1 MEDILLEP
9 VNYYKRQKGKN
20 IRKVLGDLFGKL
32 LGVSSSNIELVNDI
46 TNDFHNASLVI
57 DDIEDNGTLRR
68 NEQCAHLKYG
78 TPLSMNA
85 GYYSIFK
92 SLTQIT
98 QNFRQETTNK
108 IISYLQYL
116 HEGQG
121 MDIYYTQNKV
131 IPTLEE
137 YEKMM
142 VYKTGYAFIMNL
154 ELLMDKSTN
163 VIFRKNYEKV
173 KHILILFSLFFQ
185 IRDDYINLTDIDYWR
200 EKGFCQ
206 DFDEEKISYLITYFH
221 NENINN
227 NNQSTNPNISNININ
242 IIEMMKDKTKEGK
255 IKIIQIFHNAGLFD
269 AIYKKLLQ
277 LKHTILS
284 EMNLEFIFNQ
294 LPFHAFDINDIN
306 DINDI

>member
-1 MEDILLEP
+1 MENILLEP

-20 IRKVLGDLFGKL
+20 IRKILSDLFGKL
-32 LGVSSSNIELVNDI
+32 LGVSETNIELINNI
-46 TNDFHNASLVI
+46 TNDVHNASLVI

-68 NEQCAHLKYG
+68 KQPCAHLKYG
-78 TPLSMNA
+78 IPLSINS
-85 GYYSIFK
+85 GYYSAFK

-98 QNFRQETTNK
+98 QNFSQQTSNK
-108 IISYLQYL
+108 IIAYITKI

-163 VIFRKNYEKV
+163 VILKKNYEKM

-185 IRDDYINLTDIDYWR
+185 IRDDYINLTDLNYWR

-221 NENINN
+221 YENIKNN
-227 NNQSTNPNISNININ
+227 DQFMNPNIID
-242 IIEMMKDKTKEGK
+242 MMKDKSKEGK
-255 IKIIQIFHNAGLFD
+255 IKIIKIFYDSGLFD
-269 AIYKKLLQ
+269 SIYNKLLE
-277 LKHTILS
+277 LKQTILN
-284 EMNLEFIFNQ
+284 EMNLEFIFNE
-294 LPFHAFDINDIN
+294 LSINPFDINDI
-306 DINDI
+306 DRL

>member
-20 IRKVLGDLFGKL
+20 IRKILGDLFGKL
-32 LGVSSSNIELVNDI
+32 LGVSETNIELINNI
-46 TNDFHNASLVI
+46 TNEFHNASLVI
-57 DDIEDNGTLRR
+57 DDIEDNSLLRR
-68 NEQCAHLKYG
+68 NEPCAHLKYG
-78 TPLSMNA
+78 TPLSINS

-92 SLTQIT
+92 TLMHIT
-98 QNFRQETTNK
+98 QNFSQQTTNK
-108 IISYLQYL
+108 IVEYITKI

-131 IPTLEE
+131 IPNLEE

-142 VYKTGYAFIMNL
+142 VYKTGYAFLMNL

-163 VIFRKNYEKV
+163 VIFRKKYEKV
-173 KHILILFSLFFQ
+173 KDILILFSLFFQ

-221 NENINN
+221 NENIKNN
-227 NNQSTNPNISNININ
+227 KQSTNSN
-242 IIEMMKDKTKEGK
+242 IIEMMKDKSKEGK
-255 IKIIQIFHNAGLFD
+255 IKIINIFHNSGLFNV
-269 AIYKKLLQ
+269 IYNKLLQ
-277 LKHTILS
+277 LKESILS
-284 EMNLEFIFNQ
+284 EMNLEFIFEQ
-294 LPFHAFDINDIN
+294 LSVKPFDINNIDKFITT
-306 DINDI
+306 

>member
-32 LGVSSSNIELVNDI
+32 LGVSEINIELINNI

-68 NEQCAHLKYG
+68 NQPCAHLKYG
-78 TPLSMNA
+78 IPLSVNS

-98 QNFRQETTNK
+98 QNFTQQTSNK
-108 IISYLQYL
+108 IITYITKI

-163 VIFRKNYEKV
+163 VIFRKNYEKI
-173 KHILILFSLFFQ
+173 KNILVLFSLFFQ
-185 IRDDYINLTDIDYWR
+185 IRDDYINLTDVNYWK

-221 NENINN
+221 NENIKNN
-227 NNQSTNPNISNININ
+227 KPNPN
-242 IIEMMKDKTKEGK
+242 IIEMIKDKSKEGK
-255 IKIIQIFHNAGLFD
+255 IKILQIFHDSGLFD
-269 AIYKKLLQ
+269 AIYNKLLQ
-277 LKHTILS
+277 LKQKILR
-284 EMNLEFIFNQ
+284 EMNFAFIFDQ
-294 LPFHAFDINDIN
+294 LSFHAFDINDIN
-306 DINDI
+306 KF